1 MSRFKVA
8 LGVAVAGLL
17 LNVSACHREGP
28 AEKAGK
34 ELDKALDN
42 AGDEMKK
49 AGKSVSDKIDDAG
62 DKMRDA
68 AGG

>member
-1 MSRFKVA
+1 
-8 LGVAVAGLL
+8 LL
-17 LNVSACHREGP
+17 LNISACHREGP

-34 ELDKALDN
+34 EARQ
-42 AGDEMKK
+42 GDGQCREMKK
-49 AGKSVSDKIDDAG
+49 AGKSMSDKIDDAG

>member
-1 MSRFKVA
+1 MKILKVA

-17 LNVSACHREGP
+17 LYISACHREGP

-34 ELDKALDN
+34 ELDKAMDN

-49 AGKSVSDKIDDAG
+49 AGKSMSDKIDDAG